1 MRTRRSQSSSDP
13 VPSTASNDVGPSE
26 ASATE
31 GKHRTVL
38 LHEAVEG
45 LAIQKNDVVVDAT
58 LGGAGHARAIA
69 EKLGAKGIFVG
80 FDLDSDAIKRTEEAL
95 KPFSAK
101 ATKGA
106 RTILVQANF
115 RNLAVEIPKLGL
127 THIDKVLFDLGWSSY
142 QLDAGRGFS
151 FLSDE
156 PLSMT
161 YANPAEAGALT
172 AEKVVNEWAEQSIA
186 DVIWGWG
193 EERYSRRIAKAIVE
207 HRAQTPFRTSAELA
221 EVIKAAVPTAYR
233 YGRIHPATRTFQALR
248 IAVNDELGAL
258 KEGLRGAWG
267 LLAEGGR
274 IAVVS
279 FHSIEDRL
287 VKQTFLAW
295 EKEGEGE
302 RVTKKPLVP
311 SQEELLRNPRARSAK
326 LRVIQKNSPHSA
338 DDSPESL

>member
-1 MRTRRSQSSSDP
+1 M
-13 VPSTASNDVGPSE
+13 
-26 ASATE
+26 
-31 GKHRTVL
+31 
-38 LHEAVEG
+38 
-45 LAIQKNDVVVDAT
+45 
-58 LGGAGHARAIA
+58 
-69 EKLGAKGIFVG
+69 
-80 FDLDSDAIKRTEEAL
+80 
-95 KPFSAK
+95 
-101 ATKGA
+101 
-106 RTILVQANF
+106 
-115 RNLAVEIPKLGL
+115 
-127 THIDKVLFDLGWSSY
+127 
-142 QLDAGRGFS
+142 
-151 FLSDE
+151 
-156 PLSMT
+156 
-161 YANPAEAGALT
+161 
-172 AEKVVNEWAEQSIA
+172 
-186 DVIWGWG
+186 
-193 EERYSRRIAKAIVE
+193 
-207 HRAQTPFRTSAELA
+207 
-221 EVIKAAVPTAYR
+221 IKAAVPTAYR